1 MNLPRK
7 GIEPPCLSAL
17 VPETSVSTN
26 FTTWALNTATIF
38 VENANVKTGF
48 LLDRRRLRPYNLS
61 MRFELS
67 EALADQILFAMED
80 QNVEY
85 TLDTELGI
93 VSERSEIE
101 EDASNQADRYIQ
113 LPEWESA
120 DGFRLME
127 DFVASLRNP
136 IVRDELTD
144 ALDKGRGV
152 FRAFKDVL
160 SRHIEVERLWFLFKE
175 KEMRRR
181 VIEWYNALRE
191 EWGLERIG
199 EEPEDTED
207 LVLEDFRFRAWRRE
221 DEDFVREIHQ
231 LCVSEYAA
239 ESYNVIAEPTLHLAA
254 GNREIVVA
262 ETSRREL
269 AGFVCVRFDGDVAS
283 VEALEVRPEYRGLG
297 IGERLLAL
305 ITATASA
312 RNARTLLVDLPETVA
327 PFSRVLARGGFET
340 YLTRY
345 RLDLDRMRK
354 TQA

>member
-1 MNLPRK
+1 
-7 GIEPPCLSAL
+7 
-17 VPETSVSTN
+17 
-26 FTTWALNTATIF
+26 
-38 VENANVKTGF
+38 
-48 LLDRRRLRPYNLS
+48 

-85 TLDTELGI
+85 TLDTEEGI
-93 VSERSEIE
+93 VSNLSEIE
-101 EDASNQADRYIQ
+101 DSRLEDTDRYIS

-120 DGFRLME
+120 DGFHLME

-160 SRHIEVERLWFLFKE
+160 SRHTEVERLWFLFKE
-175 KEMRRR
+175 KEMRKR
-181 VIEWYNALRE
+181 VVEWYNALRE
-191 EWGLERIG
+191 EWGLEKIG

-207 LVLEDFRFRAWRRE
+207 LVLEDFRFRAFRRE
-221 DEDFVREIHQ
+221 DEDFVHDIHERCAEEYGAEAYPLIVDPLLDLLSGDRE
-231 LCVSEYAA
+231 V
-239 ESYNVIAEPTLHLAA
+239 
-254 GNREIVVA
+254 VVA
-262 ETSRREL
+262 ENSRGEL
-269 AGFVCVRFDGDVAS
+269 SGFVCVRLEGDLAR

-297 IGERLLAL
+297 IGDRLQTL

-312 RNARTLLVDLPETVA
+312 KRARTLLVDLPEAAA
-327 PFSRVLARGGFET
+327 PFARVLAREGFET

-345 RLDLDRMRK
+345 RLDLEHLRK
-354 TQA
+354 TSG